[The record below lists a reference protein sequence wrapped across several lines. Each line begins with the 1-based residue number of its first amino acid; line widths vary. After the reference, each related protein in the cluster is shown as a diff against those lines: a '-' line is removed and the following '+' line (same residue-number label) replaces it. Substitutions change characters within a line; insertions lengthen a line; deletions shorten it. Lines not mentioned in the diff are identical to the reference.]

1 MKNVFSEID
10 TVARKVEGAVIT
22 TEKIVV
28 PVRNSLFK
36 RFPILLTLL
45 VTFGVVATFYGVE
58 GIIDQIA
65 WLRERPFLILLA
77 GLGAL
82 LFTGKLYQKL
92 G

>member
-1 MKNVFSEID
+1 MVFGEID
-10 TVARKVEGAVIT
+10 TVARKVEGAVGA

-28 PVRNSLFK
+28 PVRDSLFK

-58 GIIDQIA
+58 GMINQVE
-65 WLRERPFLILLA
+65 WLRDRPFVILLS
-77 GLGAL
+77 GLIAL

>member
-1 MKNVFSEID
+1 MFGEIN
-10 TVARKVEGAVIT
+10 TVARKVEGAVGA

-28 PVRNSLFK
+28 PVRDSLFK

-58 GIIDQIA
+58 GMINEVA
-65 WLRERPFLILLA
+65 WLRERPFLILLV
-77 GLGAL
+77 GLAAL

>member
-1 MKNVFSEID
+1 MKKVFSEID
-10 TVARKVEGAVIT
+10 TVTRKVEGAVGA

-28 PVRNSLFK
+28 PVRNTLFK

-45 VTFGVVATFYGVE
+45 VTFGIVATFYGVE
-58 GIIDQIA
+58 GMIEQVP
-65 WLRERPFLILLA
+65 WLHDRPFLIFLS
-77 GLGAL
+77 GISAL